1 VSTSSDPESTSERID
16 QYVAEVLAKAPPLT
30 AAQRS
35 QLAELLRGVRQD
47 TGLAEELKAKRAAIE
62 QRGKR

>member
-1 VSTSSDPESTSERID
+1 
-16 QYVAEVLAKAPPLT
+16 VLAKAPPLT

-35 QLAELLRGVRQD
+35 QLVELLRGVRQD
-47 TGLAEELKAKRAAIE
+47 TGLAEELKAEQAAIE

>member
-1 VSTSSDPESTSERID
+1 MSRSGVDLRASCPS
-16 QYVAEVLAKAPPLT
+16 QYVAEVLAKAPT
-30 AAQRS
+30 VDGCQRS

-47 TGLAEELKAKRAAIE
+47 TGLAEELKAERAAIE

>member
-16 QYVAEVLAKAPPLT
+16 EYVAEVLAKAPPLT
-30 AAQRS
+30 AAQRG
-35 QLAELLRGVRQD
+35 QLAELLRGVRPE
-47 TGLAEELKAKRAAIE
+47 TGLAEELKAERAAIE

>member
-1 VSTSSDPESTSERID
+1 
-16 QYVAEVLAKAPPLT
+16 VLAKAPPLT

-47 TGLAEELKAKRAAIE
+47 TGLAEELKAERAAIE

>member
-16 QYVAEVLAKAPPLT
+16 EYVAEVLAKAPPLP

-35 QLAELLRGVRQD
+35 QLAELLRGVGQD
-47 TGLAEELKAKRAAIE
+47 TGLAEELKAERAAIE